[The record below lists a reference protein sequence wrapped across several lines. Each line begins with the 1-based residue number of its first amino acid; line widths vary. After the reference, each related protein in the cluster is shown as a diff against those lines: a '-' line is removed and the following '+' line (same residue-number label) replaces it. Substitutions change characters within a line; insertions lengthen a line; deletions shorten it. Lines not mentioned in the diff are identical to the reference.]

1 MIFTAPQ
8 RMIPFDSSNSTTFT
22 VTLPSGLRISRLSV
36 FSWSKFRQSMIF
48 SFTSQ
53 FSAAWLILEQLG
65 HDKHVIYSSLS
76 QSSSLTPSAFSC
88 CLTPVVCARRWCWAA
103 SVVCSDSP
111 PAQTEKL
118 LSTARRVRANAGSSV
133 TEVFV
138 LRVSWLLVGPLS
150 ILGEMKVGGL
160 CRCVLLQRAF
170 HLSIQFVI
178 FCFWT
183 ARMVRVWHWVWG
195 NTGIKEREREG
206 ECDSVWMCVCVRE
219 LLTRTTSISAERLVL
234 CKDRVCMQICWQ
246 NVRRL
251 NVTFFFL

>member
-8 RMIPFDSSNSTTFT
+8 RMIPFGSNNSMTFT
-22 VTLPSGLRISRLSV
+22 VTPPSGLRISRLSV
-36 FSWSKFRQSMIF
+36 FSQSITF
-48 SFTSQ
+48 YFTSQ
-53 FSAAWLILEQLG
+53 LSAAGLILKQLG

-76 QSSSLTPSAFSC
+76 QSSSLTLSAFSC

-118 LSTARRVRANAGSSV
+118 LSTAQRVRANAGSSV

-138 LRVSWLLVGPLS
+138 WRVSWLLVGPLS

-170 HLSIQFVI
+170 HLSIQFVN

-183 ARMVRVWHWVWG
+183 ARMVKSG
-195 NTGIKEREREG
+195 IETGATLAEKKERE
-206 ECDSVWMCVCVRE
+206 SVTRCECVCVRE

-234 CKDRVCMQICWQ
+234 CKDQGLHANMLAKCD
-246 NVRRL
+246 N
-251 NVTFFFL
+251 FFLTIFSYKF